1 MSTTKKSRAVKGSSR
16 RKTARRGRSRAEEGR
31 TWSAARESGIAA
43 AENVL
48 ARRKQRLRTIKRVTS
63 LGTLVAEGDSWF
75 DYPFSDVLEE
85 LEDRHG
91 WDVVS
96 VARAGDR
103 LEDMAYDDRQ
113 LSKLERAL
121 RKVKEQRKDLKA
133 VLVSGGG
140 NDIAGDEFAM
150 LLNHKRSGLPPLNAQ
165 VIAGLFDERLH
176 AAFVS
181 LAFGVTTLCQEL
193 FGKAIPILLHGYD
206 RPVPDG
212 RGFLGGFS
220 ILPGPWLE
228 PGFLR
233 KGFDED
239 DLHETTDLM
248 SQLIDGFN
256 DLVSTVAG
264 GPDLSHVHYVDLR
277 GLLSNE
283 LEDKKYKKSWANELH
298 PTDKGFQA
306 VAERF
311 DYALTRL

>member
-1 MSTTKKSRAVKGSSR
+1 MKGSSS
-16 RKTARRGRSRAEEGR
+16 RKAARRRRSRAAEAR
-31 TWSAARESGIAA
+31 IWFAARASGIAA

-48 ARRKQRLRTIKRVTS
+48 ARRKRRLRTAKRVKS

-75 DYPFSDVLEE
+75 DYPFSDVLAE
-85 LEDRHG
+85 LEDQHG

-121 RKVKEQRKDLKA
+121 RKVKDQRKDLKA

-165 VIAGLFDERLH
+165 VIAGLFEERLT

-239 DLHETTDLM
+239 DLQETTDLM
-248 SQLIDGFN
+248 SQLIEAFN
-256 DLVSTVAG
+256 NQVSTVAG
-264 GPDLSHVHYVDLR
+264 GPGLSHVHYVDLR

-283 LEDKKYKKSWANELH
+283 LTAKKYKKSWANELH
-298 PTDKGFQA
+298 PTDEGFQT
-306 VAERF
+306 VAYRI
-311 DYALTRL
+311 DQALKTLP